1 MHLSYRGTSYKATL
15 PAIEVTETD
24 QTALF
29 LGNRFKIQHTTVAQR
44 TGVNANLKYRGVDY
58 NA

>member
-1 MHLSYRGTSYKATL
+1 MHLSYRGTSYKVTT
-15 PAIEVTETD
+15 PALETTETD

-29 LGNRFKIQHTTVAQR
+29 LGNRFKVQHTTVAQR
-44 TGVNANLKYRGVDY
+44 SGIVSSLKYRGVDY